1 MNKILFIGL
10 IALSPIAVSA
20 QETYE
25 NAILANEDLNGTAR
39 YVGMGGAME
48 ALGADIS
55 TMGSNP
61 AGIGLFRKSTV
72 STSFGLVSQDDA
84 KSFRNAD
91 KTNMSFD
98 QIGLVYSTRF
108 GRNSIVN
115 VGFNYHKSKNFN
127 FILSAAG
134 RLENASQSKLS
145 YLKGLS
151 HVVVGSAFK
160 KSHLG
165 VYSVLCRYDYNG
177 NVLLLLQLR
186 QKLLA

>member
-1 MNKILFIGL
+1 
-10 IALSPIAVSA
+10 
-20 QETYE
+20 
-25 NAILANEDLNGTAR
+25 
-39 YVGMGGAME
+39 ME

-61 AGIGLFRKSTV
+61 AGIGLFRRSTV

-84 KSFRNAD
+84 KSFRNAN

-115 VGFNYHKSKNFN
+115 VGFNYHKSKNFD

-134 RLENASQSKLS
+134 SLNNASQSKLS
-145 YLKGLS
+145 YLKGQEGIFDVDKNSNGAL
-151 HVVVGSAFK
+151 VG
-160 KSHLG
+160 
-165 VYSVLCRYDYNG
+165 YNG
-177 NVLLLLQLR
+177 NDYSLAYNQLDYLYYNALLQDADGLYR
-186 QKLLA
+186 YNNANGYMFNRGNSGYIGEYDSTSAVM